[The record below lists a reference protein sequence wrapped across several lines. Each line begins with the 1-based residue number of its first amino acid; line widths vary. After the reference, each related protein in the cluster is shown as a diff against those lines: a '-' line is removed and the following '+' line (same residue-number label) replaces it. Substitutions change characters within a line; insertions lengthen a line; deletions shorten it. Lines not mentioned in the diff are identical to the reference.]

1 MHGPDT
7 RVRAALLTGLLVLAT
22 VAAGCSALSGAND
35 ELPSGDEVADTLDS
49 LEAVEATMV
58 SEMNVSGEQT
68 TSRMSILTRPRTGE
82 FRAEV
87 LREDGQPGTLIVS
100 NGTTMYMYNRTADRV
115 QVVDVSGLDGLRNG
129 SMASIAEIFE
139 HLDGESTAVDTPA
152 SISSLP
158 VVPAGAGGG
167 ASVSS
172 LPLYGNVTYDYEGTG
187 TVAGREAYVVEVVP
201 QGEDPILR
209 NVTTWLDADWYYPL
223 KQTGQVTVGG
233 ANGSVSMAYRNVTFN
248 PDVPAG
254 AFSFDP
260 PANAT
265 VEDSSDRQFESVESR
280 KALASAT
287 NRSLPDPELHP
298 GYAFEKGSRIANPE
312 GEQVSL
318 RYAAGDRSL
327 SITVQPP
334 GDGADSSTGE
344 SITVDGRDAT
354 VTTLGERRIVELS
367 CGDRTYNVIG
377 NESRDVLVDVTA
389 SLSCG

>member
-1 MHGPDT
+1 MYGPDT
-7 RVRAALLTGLLVLAT
+7 RVRVALLAGLFVLAT
-22 VAAGCSALSGAND
+22 VTAGCSALSGAND

-100 NGTTMYMYNRTADRV
+100 NGSTMYLYNRTADRV
-115 QVVDVSGLDGLRNG
+115 QVVDVSGLTGLRTG

-139 HLDGESTAVDTPA
+139 HLDGESAPADTPA

-187 TVAGREAYVVEVVP
+187 TVAGREAYVVAVIP
-201 QGEDPILR
+201 QGEDPIVR
-209 NVTTWLDADWYYPL
+209 NVTTWLDAEWYYPL
-223 KQTGQVTVGG
+223 KQTGQVTVGD
-233 ANGSVSMAYRNVTFN
+233 ANGSVSMTYRNVTFN
-248 PDVPAG
+248 PDVPDG
-254 AFSFDP
+254 AFTFDP

-265 VEDSSDRQFESVESR
+265 VEDSSDRQFESFESR
-280 KALASAT
+280 DALASAA
-287 NRSLPDPELHP
+287 NRSVPDPDLPP
-298 GYAFEKGSRIANPE
+298 GYAFEEGSRITNPA
-312 GEQVSL
+312 GEQVSVS
-318 RYAAGDRSL
+318 YAADDRSL
-327 SITVQPP
+327 TITVQPT
-334 GDGADSSTGE
+334 GDGAGSSTGE
-344 SITVDGRDAT
+344 SITVDGRNAT

-389 SLSCG
+389 SLSCE